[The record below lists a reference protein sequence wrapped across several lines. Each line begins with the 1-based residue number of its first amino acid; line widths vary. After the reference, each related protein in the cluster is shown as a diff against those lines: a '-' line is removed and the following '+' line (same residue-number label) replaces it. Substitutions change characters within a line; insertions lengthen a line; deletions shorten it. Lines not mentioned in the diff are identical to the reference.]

1 MLVSACKYV
10 LAATKSVNTRVNSPV
25 FAYKDPQPSSLEA
38 LQSELLATI
47 EAGSPHVIL
56 DLDGLRVLDVEA
68 IRGLITLLRRVRDA
82 AGEIALRV
90 TREDLKRTL
99 SVTALDRIFAVNRGA
114 SGAAA

>member
-1 MLVSACKYV
+1 M
-10 LAATKSVNTRVNSPV
+10 NSPV
-25 FAYKDPQPSSLEA
+25 FAYKDPQPLSVEA

-47 EAGSPHVIL
+47 EAGSPQVIL
-56 DLDGLRVLDVEA
+56 DIDGLRSLDVDA

-82 AGEIALRV
+82 AGEVALRV

-99 SVTALDRIFAVNRGA
+99 SVTALDRIFTITREA